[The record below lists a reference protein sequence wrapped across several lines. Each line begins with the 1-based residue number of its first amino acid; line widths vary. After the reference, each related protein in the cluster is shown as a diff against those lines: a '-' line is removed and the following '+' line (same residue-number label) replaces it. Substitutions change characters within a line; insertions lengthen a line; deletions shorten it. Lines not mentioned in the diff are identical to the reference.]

1 MLKKT
6 ISLLLTLCLLLAAV
20 PMTQTTAECEHEWT
34 YTQMSTGTTKHHVRT
49 CSKCNT
55 VEQEACDIT
64 TATCTEPSVCTK
76 CEYRFAEALGHE
88 YAESA
93 RTDATCTVDGSVTY
107 TCQRTGC
114 GDTYTETLAATGHD
128 RSGGKAFKEAT
139 CTEPQIEYVICSKCH
154 AQQVN
159 GTSGNPLGHN
169 YVEKTDAATC
179 LTAERHYKECS
190 RCFEVTDESFVG
202 QPLGHHY
209 VESARV
215 EPTCFAEGSVT
226 YTCDNDGC
234 TESYTDTLAMIDH
247 NYAESARVE
256 PTCTTDGS
264 VTYSCQN
271 SGCTDSYTEPLAAI
285 GHSYKKTKG
294 KTATCTEEGYGTYTC
309 ANCGDS
315 YTKTW
320 VLGHSF
326 TTQDG
331 ITFTCERCGYVEVDE
346 EAKAK
351 AEAEV
356 TATPIPSA
364 FGDVDENGNVTD
376 LTLTSAI
383 QEVGGGYS
391 LRREEATL
399 NSIALA
405 AERDPENCWMRL
417 TATEAAKQ
425 LGMVSGFIG
434 DNMTLKLTENDEV
447 LKITGVS
454 MEDSVLTVTTSSGAT
469 FELST
474 PGVALG
480 YTELESISEKD
491 LDRIVFKRMGNVLMI
506 DFASA
511 EALEAEVQAA
521 LATPTPAPTATPIYK
536 VNITFSLRTITKEA
550 TPTPVPV
557 PIEPEEECKLVIIA
571 YDDEEEVEEYE
582 RSVCTHRWVY
592 AEEGTCQA
600 ARTCELCGK
609 HEDTPSEHCWYTW
622 RKVVNGKAYDMNTQI
637 TDSDGKIL
645 NDYVVSTYILKCR
658 YCDATMEE
666 SSLNQVIG
674 KCTHPRLQEAYT
686 IYGASGTDNQV
697 YSWCTQSMSCP
708 DCQTKIAAV
717 GHNWKI
723 TGTDGDYYTAVCK
736 RCGKTVK
743 ANKKYY
749 NSSKDKLDTSEMS
762 CVDDPNNHAWVTV
775 DSDGCKK
782 TLVCSNC
789 GTQTT
794 TDHDWKV
801 SRQSVCNFTA
811 VCQKCGKTEK
821 VTIHRKINAKSESRG
836 IVTKA
841 HEPGTKYERIETFA
855 YCAVCG
861 KTLASETIDLVCETN
876 MAFVDGKFTKIDSE
890 QLSEYK
896 HSDEET
902 KKMQKLMKKLGV
914 DKFPTTYTLPVYL
927 TDGYINNQ

>member
-6 ISLLLTLCLLLAAV
+6 ISLLLTLCLLLTAV
-20 PMTQTTAECEHEWT
+20 PMAQTTAECEHVWT
-34 YTQMSTGTTKHHVRT
+34 YSQMTTGTTKHHLRT
-49 CSKCNT
+49 CSLCGKN
-55 VEQEACDIT
+55 EKEACDIT

-76 CEYRFAEALGHE
+76 CGYQFAE
-88 YAESA
+88 
-93 RTDATCTVDGSVTY
+93 
-107 TCQRTGC
+107 
-114 GDTYTETLAATGHD
+114 ATGHD
-128 RSGGKAFKEAT
+128 QSGALSRAAAT
-139 CTEPQIEYVICSKCH
+139 CTAPETTYVACSKCGTN
-154 AQQVN
+154 QVFS
-159 GTSGNPLGHN
+159 TSGKALGHN
-169 YVEKTDAATC
+169 YVKKTDPATC
-179 LTAERHYKECS
+179 LTAERHYEECT
-190 RCFEVTDESFVG
+190 RCFDVINESTVG
-202 QPLGHHY
+202 EPLGHNY
-209 VESARV
+209 VETGRV
-215 EPTCFAEGSVT
+215 AATCIAEGSVT

-256 PTCTTDGS
+256 PTCFAEGSVTYSCQTEGCTESYSEPLAMIDHNYAESARVEPTCTTDGS

-271 SGCTDSYTEPLAAI
+271 DGCTDSYTEPLAAI

-294 KTATCTEEGYGTYTC
+294 KTATCTEEGYGVYTC
-309 ANCGDS
+309 QNCGDS

-364 FGDVDENGNVTD
+364 FGNVDENGNVTD

-434 DNMTLKLTENDEV
+434 DNMTLELTENDEV

-511 EALEAEVQAA
+511 AALEAEVQAA
-521 LATPTPAPTATPIYK
+521 LATPTPAPRSIYE
-536 VNITFSLRTITKEA
+536 VEITFSLRTITREA

-557 PIEPEEECKLVIIA
+557 PIETEEECMIVIIA

-582 RSVCTHRWVY
+582 RSACTHRWVY
-592 AEEGTCQA
+592 AEENTCRA

-609 HEDTPSEHCWYTW
+609 HEDTPSEHCWYCW
-622 RKVVNGKAYDMNTQI
+622 KKVVNGKSYDMDTQI
-637 TDSDGKIL
+637 TNSEGEIL
-645 NDYVVSTYILKCR
+645 YDYVVSTYILKCR

-666 SSLNQVIG
+666 SSLNQVVG
-674 KCTHPRLQEAYT
+674 KCTHPRLKESYT
-686 IYGASGTDNQV
+686 LYDSNGTDNQV
-697 YSWCTQSMSCP
+697 YSWCTMAMSCP
-708 DCQTKIAAV
+708 DCQSKIAAV

-723 TGTDGDYYTAVCK
+723 TGEDGDYYTAVCQ

-762 CVDDPNNHAWVTV
+762 CVDDSNNHAWVTV

-794 TDHDWKV
+794 MDHDWKV
-801 SRQSVCNFTA
+801 TRQNMCNFTA
-811 VCQKCGKTEK
+811 VCQNCGKTEK
-821 VTIHRKINAKSESRG
+821 VTIHRKIEATSVSKG
-836 IVTKA
+836 TVTKA
-841 HEPGTKYERIETFA
+841 HEPGNEYERIQTYA
-855 YCAVCG
+855 YCSVCG
-861 KTLASETIDLVCETN
+861 KTLASETIDLLSKSNTSIQ
-876 MAFVDGKFTKIDSE
+876 DGKITKTDNE
-890 QLSEYK
+890 KLSEYK
-896 HSDEET
+896 HSDKET
-902 KKMQKLMKKLGV
+902 ELMEKLMKKLGV
-914 DKFPTTYTLPVYL
+914 KEFPTINTLPVYL
-927 TDGYINNQ
+927 TDGYINSQSQ